1 MCHTCM
7 TCHTCHTK
15 KVNIKMINDDDMFL
29 NDDDHDFI
37 GEKEGEI
44 EVEILSS
51 SSETEDGMSN
61 DTDIDIDID
70 IDVDT
75 DEEEKEPKIDDMPS
89 DNLEITAIT
98 KQMQKIS
105 EGIKEKKQEL
115 IQLMAQKAVEA
126 HVSQKK
132 RELKAEIRE
141 MKKELT
147 RMVKEL
153 KNFINPERMHKH
165 NVTIRGLDKETY
177 SKFAKNAKI
186 LGNNIGDMVTVAMK
200 KSLETG
206 DEFIS
211 GFSDEIPT
219 GVRSRGNHTIIQ
231 DLENLEL
238 SENDF
243 SVDGPKVILRSIK
256 NLTISKDVN
265 YDRFMERIEKIE
277 QCEVVKLPSNY
288 PKLHIYSLCE
298 QCGSIEFTE

>member
-1 MCHTCM
+1 
-7 TCHTCHTK
+7 
-15 KVNIKMINDDDMFL
+15 
-29 NDDDHDFI
+29 
-37 GEKEGEI
+37 
-44 EVEILSS
+44 
-51 SSETEDGMSN
+51 
-61 DTDIDIDID
+61 
-70 IDVDT
+70 
-75 DEEEKEPKIDDMPS
+75 
-89 DNLEITAIT
+89 
-98 KQMQKIS
+98 MQKIS

-132 RELKAEIRE
+132 RELKAEIKE
-141 MKKELT
+141 MKQELK
-147 RMVKEL
+147 RMVKQL
-153 KNFINPERMHKH
+153 KNFINPEQMYKH

-177 SKFAKNAKI
+177 ARFAKNAKI
-186 LGNNIGDMVTVAMK
+186 LGNNIGDMVTIAMK

-211 GFSDEIPT
+211 GFSDEMPT
-219 GVRSRGNHTIIQ
+219 GVRSSGSHTVIQ

-256 NLTISKDVN
+256 NLTIAKDVN
-265 YDRFMERIEKIE
+265 YDRFMERIKKIE
-277 QCEVVKLPSNY
+277 QCEVVKFPSTY